1 MIRMFFVALTILGL
15 SPFAA
20 LAQADGFA
28 GSYLAARQAG
38 MNHDFSAA
46 SDYFLRAL
54 GRDGSNVLLMENTV
68 AALVGVGRFERAVPI
83 AQQLAAVNPESQIA
97 AQILVAHRMKEGEF
111 AGLLGDQAAALSVG
125 PLVDGLAAA
134 WAHVGAGDMTQ
145 ALAAFDEIAARPG
158 LAAFGG
164 YHKALALANVGDFEG
179 AEALFSGPD
188 GAQLQSTR
196 RGLAARAQILSQLE
210 RSGDAIA
217 AIRTGFGPG
226 SDPAMDALVAA
237 LEAGEVLTFDI
248 VTSASDGMAEVFQSV
263 ASALNGDAA
272 DQYTLSY
279 IRTADYLRPGDTDT
293 ILLMASLLEQLDQY
307 DLATRAYDQVARD
320 DPSFHAAEMGRAEA
334 LRRAGRS
341 DAAIE
346 VLQQLAES
354 HAEIALV
361 HQTLGDA
368 LRRLERYDEASQAY
382 DQAVALHEIPD
393 RQHWILYFARGITH
407 ERSDRWPLAEADFRL
422 ALELSPDQPQV
433 LNYLGYSLVELR
445 QNLDEALGMIE
456 SAVQARPDDGYI
468 TDSLGWVLYRLG
480 RYDEAAVHMERAAQ
494 LTPTDPIISDH
505 LGDVYWAVG
514 RTLEARFQW
523 RRAMSFDPE
532 EDDVIRIRR
541 KLEVGLDRV
550 LEEEGAAPLA
560 VANDGG

>member
-1 MIRMFFVALTILGL
+1 
-15 SPFAA
+15 
-20 LAQADGFA
+20 
-28 GSYLAARQAG
+28 
-38 MNHDFSAA
+38 
-46 SDYFLRAL
+46 
-54 GRDGSNVLLMENTV
+54 
-68 AALVGVGRFERAVPI
+68 
-83 AQQLAAVNPESQIA
+83 
-97 AQILVAHRMKEGEF
+97 
-111 AGLLGDQAAALSVG
+111 
-125 PLVDGLAAA
+125 
-134 WAHVGAGDMTQ
+134 
-145 ALAAFDEIAARPG
+145 
-158 LAAFGG
+158 
-164 YHKALALANVGDFEG
+164 
-179 AEALFSGPD
+179 
-188 GAQLQSTR
+188 
-196 RGLAARAQILSQLE
+196 
-210 RSGDAIA
+210 
-217 AIRTGFGPG
+217 
-226 SDPAMDALVAA
+226 MDALVAA

-341 DAAIE
+341 DAAIK

-480 RYDEAAVHMERAAQ
+480 RFDEAAVHMERAAQ